1 MNARMRGSLI
11 VALLS
16 GAPAFGQSCPRAEPN
31 IAELSAKVAQAA
43 RQFRQY
49 FPNDLDNSGPPPDS
63 TIIYRASAVGGKAMI
78 PALRRIAKPGMDPGT
93 VPGEAQ
99 VALAKLGDSAAFDE
113 IAHELEWR
121 EGNGYAAQKLGQV
134 GSLEAVRV
142 LLKYFFAHAAD
153 PDRFQSDGDYGSD
166 SMRGVVEALASF
178 VRNPPSLG
186 GSVSGNANDWAAWWD
201 HNKGNPL
208 AFSFSGSLRNP
219 FLQCLARKVD
229 WGFPDAILDL
239 GTAGNPEAIPALKT
253 LTQLGDQRVRA
264 SGIETIRGRAQ
275 AALAK
280 LGVGEEFQ
288 TIVRELE
295 SPGSLDA
302 VLKMQYIGGRRAA
315 EAMLESLKGAKFL
328 DDYPDWKYDG
338 KNAPGILFDHDE
350 AIENALI
357 KMVVSPPDTTGEQRN
372 KGKWLAWRAQNKNT
386 AQFAPPPVALHE

>member
-1 MNARMRGSLI
+1 MRGLLI

-16 GAPAFGQSCPRAEPN
+16 GAPALGQSCPRGEPDIGKLN
-31 IAELSAKVAQAA
+31 AKVAQAA
-43 RQFRQY
+43 RQFEQY
-49 FPNDLDNSGPPPDS
+49 FPNDPDNSGPPVDS
-63 TIIYRASAVGGKAMI
+63 TIIYRAAAVGGKAII
-78 PALRRIAKPGMDPGT
+78 PALRRIAKRGMDPGT

-99 VALAKLGDSAAFDE
+99 VALAKLGDRAAFDE

-134 GSLEAVRV
+134 ASVEAVRV
-142 LLKYFFAHAAD
+142 LLTYFFAHAAD
-153 PDRFQSDGDYGSD
+153 PDRFQSHGDYGSD
-166 SMRGVVEALASF
+166 SMVGVVEALASF

-186 GSVSGNANDWAAWWD
+186 GSVSGDAKDWAAWWD

-239 GTAGNPEAIPALKT
+239 GTAGNPEVMPALKN
-253 LTQLGDQRVRA
+253 LTQLGDQRVRV

-280 LGVGEEFQ
+280 LGDGEEFQ
-288 TIVRELE
+288 AIVRELE
-295 SPGSLDA
+295 SPGSLDG

-328 DDYPDWKYDG
+328 DDFPDWKYDG

-372 KGKWLAWRAQNKNT
+372 KGKWLAWWAQNRNT

>member
-1 MNARMRGSLI
+1 MRGLLI

-16 GAPAFGQSCPRAEPN
+16 GAPAFGQSCPRGEPN
-31 IAELSAKVAQAA
+31 LAELDAKVAQAA

-49 FPNDLDNSGPPPDS
+49 FPNDPDNSGPPPDS

-99 VALAKLGDSAAFDE
+99 VALAKLGDHAAFDE
-113 IAHELEWR
+113 IVHELEWGKG
-121 EGNGYAAQKLGQV
+121 EGYPTQKLGQV
-134 GSLEAVRV
+134 GSVEAVRV
-142 LLKYFFAHAAD
+142 LLKYFYAHAAD
-153 PDRFQSDGDYGSD
+153 RDRFQSHGDYGTD
-166 SMRGVVEALASF
+166 SMMGVVEALASF
-178 VRNPPSLG
+178 VRNPPSFG
-186 GSVSGNANDWAAWWD
+186 GSVSSDAKDWATWWD
-201 HNKGNPL
+201 QNRSNPL
-208 AFSFSGSLRNP
+208 AFSFSGRLRNP
-219 FLQCLARKVD
+219 FLQCLARKVE

-239 GTAGNPEAIPALKT
+239 GTAKNREAIPALKT
-253 LTQLGDQRVRA
+253 LTQLGDQRTRA

-280 LGVGEEFQ
+280 LGDAEEFQ
-288 TIVRELE
+288 VIVRELE
-295 SPGSLDA
+295 CPGSVDA

-315 EAMLESLKGAKFL
+315 EAMLESLKGTKFL

-350 AIENALI
+350 AIENTLI

-372 KGKWLAWRAQNKNT
+372 KGKWLTWWAQNRNT
-386 AQFAPPPVALHE
+386 AQFAPPPVAMHE